1 MARKTAMKKDPT
13 VSIAVPQ
20 SEKDRLRGLKPGGP
34 SIANRAAQGQPGPLK
49 RLSPG
54 VYRSSSGQLVGSKG
68 QALPGQPSMKDRA
81 RNVANIV
88 SGGRGMGDGRDRAR
102 QGGLVEA
109 MNQSPQQGQI
119 ATRPPAPLGTPPGVG
134 MQQAAEQG
142 QQGPAPLGNMMPQM
156 PQMLQ
161 PDMNQ
166 FNESFAYEQRQ
177 SPNDISGL
185 LQRGGQQQPT
195 MQNPQMGF
203 PTPQLTFEQWKQ
215 TQMNQQFQMGAQ
227 QPAMLNGQEFANYAS
242 TQQQQPGLSRM
253 LGNKPFAPQFKGS

>member
-34 SIANRAAQGQPGPLK
+34 SMANGVAQGKPGPLK

-68 QALPGQPSMKDRA
+68 QPLPGQPSMQNRA

-88 SGGRGMGDGRDRAR
+88 SGGQGMGDGRDRAR

-109 MNQSPQQGQI
+109 MNQAPQQGQI

-156 PQMLQ
+156 PQMQQ

-166 FNESFAYEQRQ
+166 FNEGFAYENRPR
-177 SPNDISGL
+177 PNSISGL
-185 LQRGGQQQPT
+185 LQRGGQQQQPM
-195 MQNPQMGF
+195 MQNPQMNM
-203 PTPQLTFEQWKQ
+203 PMPELSFEQWKQ
-215 TQMNQQFQMGAQ
+215 MQMGQ
-227 QPAMLNGQEFANYAS
+227 QMP
-242 TQQQQPGLSRM
+242 QQQVNTGIYGGPSPMSQQQEMRM
-253 LGNKPFAPQFKGS
+253 PYRR